1 MSFQPVDLIL
11 VAHDAFRRD
20 LSEIDDAA
28 ASAVR
33 DGRDVTDSIQRLNFF
48 TEMLSWHAQGEDH
61 GIFPALEMV
70 APDVAASYEIDH
82 RGLDLASDGLAAA
95 IETADPVA
103 VARATAAF
111 KFHLDM
117 HLHKEEVHLYPLF
130 TDRLP
135 EPEQADAVGVFTDA
149 LPIDRFSDFVG
160 WLFPL
165 VEMDGRVR
173 VVRVWQVAMPP
184 PAFAGSM
191 SLVERTLGRQYRDL
205 VERVP
210 ELSSLET

>member
-1 MSFQPVDLIL
+1 MSFEPVDLIL

-20 LSEIDDAA
+20 FAEIDDAA
-28 ASAVR
+28 ASAAS
-33 DGRDVTDSIQRLNFF
+33 DGRDVTEAVQRLDFF
-48 TEMLSWHAQGEDH
+48 TEMLSWHAQGEDR
-61 GIFPALEMV
+61 GIFPALEQV
-70 APDVAASYEIDH
+70 APDVAVSYEIDH
-82 RGLDLASDGLAAA
+82 RGLDLASDGLTAA

-135 EPEQADAVGVFTDA
+135 EPEQAQAVGVFTDA

-184 PAFAGSM
+184 QAFAGSM

-205 VERVP
+205 VESVP